1 MEYIQLSLFGKTSPE
16 PSAATKAKIFGPS
29 LKKSQ
34 RAEFQCLIAENGQG
48 PEWLELAGLT
58 SLGGRWMPNIG
69 ESPNVEKES
78 FLWQIL
84 EADAPPK
91 YSLSPKACLGILK
104 RAQKRNREL
113 PPLLEAVLKYQAGIS
128 DAPPMPCNA
137 PMKQPMQ
144 ARP

>member
-1 MEYIQLSLFGKTSPE
+1 MEYIQLSLFGKTFRE
-16 PSAATKAKIFGPS
+16 RSAAIKEKISGPS

-34 RAEFQCLIAENGQG
+34 RPKFQCLTAEDGHS

-58 SLGGRWMPNIG
+58 SLGGKWTPNAG

-91 YSLSPKACLGILK
+91 YSLSPKACLGILN
-104 RAQKRNREL
+104 RAQRRNREL
-113 PPLLEAVLKYQAGIS
+113 PPIPEFQ
-128 DAPPMPCNA
+128 
-137 PMKQPMQ
+137 MQ
-144 ARP
+144 QRCPAIYL